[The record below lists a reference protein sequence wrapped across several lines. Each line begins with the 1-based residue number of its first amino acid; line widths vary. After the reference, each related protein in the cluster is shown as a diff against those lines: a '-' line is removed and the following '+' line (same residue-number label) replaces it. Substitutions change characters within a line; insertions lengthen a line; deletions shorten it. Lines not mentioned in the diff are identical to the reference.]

1 MNNELTRYNIRSY
14 GLWINDR
21 QEVLVSDEF
30 RLNTRMTKFPGGGH
44 QLGEGLGDG
53 LKREWME
60 ELGLEINVG
69 KVFYIND
76 FLQVSAFNRKEQL
89 LSVYFL
95 VTPLSFPE
103 TAFPYSTNSLVKE
116 VEGMEVFRWAPIAGI
131 GADHFTFP
139 IDKVVLGLLQEA
151 YG

>member
-14 GLWINDR
+14 GLWVNADR
-21 QEVLVSDEF
+21 EVLVSDEF

-60 ELGLEINVG
+60 ELGLEIEVG
-69 KVFYIND
+69 NVFYIND
-76 FLQVSAFNRKEQL
+76 FLQVSAFNKKEQL
-89 LSVYFL
+89 LSIYFR

-103 TAFPYSTNSLVKE
+103 TAFSRSTNSLVQE
-116 VEGMEVFRWAPIAGI
+116 VEGMEIFRWAPIAELT
-131 GADHFTFP
+131 ADHFTFP
-139 IDKVVLGLLQEA
+139 IDKVVFDLLKAE
-151 YG
+151 YR